1 MKLQAKTRVARV
13 RSIAVVILAALVCIE
28 LVLLTVRPPHPPDEA
43 AVHVRT
49 GSVSLPPAMPPGSG
63 PAAPELTIGGD
74 GEAVDVVASPQPP
87 AQPGSGAAA
96 RELTDAEIRDAR
108 ERGVVP

>member
-1 MKLQAKTRVARV
+1 MKPQAKTRVARM
-13 RSIAVVILAALVCIE
+13 RSVAVVILAALICLE
-28 LVLLTVRPPHPPDEA
+28 LVLLTVRPHHPPGEA

-49 GSVSLPPAMPPGSG
+49 GSVSRPPAMPPGSG

-74 GEAVDVVASPQPP
+74 GEAVDVVARLQPP

-96 RELTDAEIRDAR
+96 RELTDAEIRAAR
-108 ERGVVP
+108 EHGVVP